1 MVRSTSKNKILVALI
16 LTLTILSTLFVSNIF
31 ATDTGKVTPENTN
44 TITVESAEHDE
55 SHEIN
60 GTRYISGADLANFY
74 DYFCCY
80 HGGVDSKLPGA
91 DDIILTTE
99 QGSVE
104 EPYLTYNDIGKK
116 NFEITIDGEDTETPF
131 KEGEYQHFTYGLFK
145 VASSEI
151 CGPKEAYILS
161 EMMYNMPYPSYV
173 QNAWWTTEAGS
184 KGAIAV
190 PPNDLT
196 IEAEAFEAYILEA
209 AGVSTV
215 DELGKNTLI
224 NYTFNDQEK
233 TLDCG
238 FDIKYEPKYNDDSNQ
253 DGIVEREEDGADRPT
268 VSWDED
274 EQVYKIGPFSI
285 DYIESKVQVGE
296 RAEVMF
302 AGITNAE
309 LYTDASEEP
318 LVRGEDWEFLWL
330 HGERDEEDKAEY
342 PHKNEVFYIKLN
354 YIEGATKVTDL
365 AFYFEYMNAAG
376 KYEYLE
382 GTYFTAT
389 WEADSKDNWCRVPGV
404 HGPHGSDEDA
414 CDGKSCSHGE
424 YRYHVESTTYW
435 VELTSLEENK
445 AQLLALGLSAAKVK
459 FTAEL
464 HWEGDLP
471 DNTGKLRIQK
481 VLVDENGQTVS
492 SNKRFKFNIYINGE
506 FEEKVTVK
514 ANSSVTRT
522 YQWGADEE
530 APTYRV
536 EEIEEEGTNIIEIE
550 NAEGTL
556 KNGRTVRVKAIN
568 QEDDNHTGT
577 LRIDKIV
584 QGNVKDKEYEFK
596 VIIGNDVHN
605 IKISE
610 ATGWTWVSPEYT
622 WTGDNAPRYS
632 VQEVNLPE
640 GAKLISITP
649 DTGYL
654 QDNDSTSQV
663 TVTAINEQE
672 DTHKGTLKLDKIVQG
687 NIKDK
692 EYEFRVTIGTDV
704 YNIMLSEKAGWS
716 WTSPEYTW
724 TGDNAPAYKVEEIN
738 IPEGVEL
745 ISLTPN
751 SGKLVDSDTSSQVTV
766 TAVNGEQTNEYEYG
780 HIKLTKRVTGDTTT
794 TDTFN
799 FKVTVSG
806 GLAGNQEI
814 NVSLKA
820 GETKDLGEFSWEKGK
835 EAPVYK
841 VEEVD
846 IPEGSKLVS
855 IENSSG
861 SLSAD
866 STVEVIATNEV
877 TPKYE
882 YGKLRITKKLD
893 GNAISSDTFKFKVT
907 INGGIV
913 GHQELYVS
921 LKADQTYESDEFAW
935 VAGEAA
941 PTYTVEEIEI
951 PEGSKLVRIDNKSGS
966 LASGGIAE
974 VIAINELEEK
984 TGKIRVKKEAITDDK
999 QANETIEGTF
1009 TISVKISGTFEMNGE
1024 SIVNGSRTITN
1035 AIGAGESFETPEI
1048 KWYGDEAPTYY
1059 VTETEMPQGWK
1070 LDSISSSNGSLEEGE
1085 TIDITVTNIF
1095 TTRVIIDLTMEMAG
1109 DVWED
1114 VPLNEDDKNTE
1125 DSVENGIYDRGQEN
1139 PIDGVLVNIYRVV
1152 YKGNEELYRELAT
1165 GYYDE
1170 EKTPIEFPLVTG
1182 EDTDSGHWYAPRMSV
1197 PALKPNEQGQGLK
1210 AKYDIEFIYDGQTYE
1225 PTKFLATSNGDASAY
1240 INATTSERD
1249 NWQNNSMAL
1258 DINREEVNN
1267 RIQEVK
1273 GDTPIDG
1280 TTGMTDG
1287 IVVGQNGEQGIDY
1300 TSREQ
1305 TVSDTTTRVSEVITT
1320 DSEGIALD
1328 VFKAT
1333 ARTGQGG
1340 LYYPFDNKIHLED
1353 IDKGIDELG
1362 AYQKYIYSA
1371 TYGYTQH
1378 INLGLRI
1385 REEADLFAIKDL
1397 VSAKVAVNGKVIEY
1411 KYNKLLD
1418 KLYGGN
1424 AENGEV
1430 VTVDDTMYIQAKEA
1444 IPGYDLKLY
1453 ETDYYYRTEIYKDNQ
1468 ELYDDLNKYYQSLG
1482 LENVED
1488 RELDVFLK
1496 YRIDLYNSSEIY
1508 DAEINEVLDYYDDSF
1523 ELVEAEVKKLVQT
1536 QTENGLQEETVVV
1549 AEPSTDGNGNTINWT
1564 QTGEKVTDANGKSY
1578 KVMST
1583 NALDGVRIKPGE
1595 KVTLNVTFK
1604 LAKATDSQGVQNA
1617 IRMEGVDAQKSNI
1630 VEIANY
1636 STYYQGTD
1644 SVAGKI
1650 DRDSAPDNVN
1660 LNLQKDGNIES
1671 WFEDDTAAAPTLN
1684 MGYYDRTR
1692 NIDGLAWEDKE
1703 EEQVKDS
1710 SGNETNEYVGNGI
1723 YDEGDEQTL
1732 GGVTTELVEKITVLN
1747 DETGKYKE
1755 YDFIWPT
1762 DKSLSSLGGKTIEE
1776 ITKKGDTPGFDSTT
1790 ETGRATNV
1798 GYYNFY
1804 SVPAGNFVVRFTYG
1818 NQDLATNP
1826 SNDKIA
1832 VFNGHDY
1839 KTTAYQVTVNNKD
1852 AEGIINNE
1860 WHDLSNEDLANERVS
1875 DARDSE
1881 TRRLEVIEKS
1891 KVITNVNGEV
1901 LSSASVQDADHTE
1914 LYNEYYMYADT
1925 AKLNLDI
1932 EDLNNETLKN
1942 AIKNNETSGAN
1953 GGIKITVLDSDTAMN
1968 LADIKYDIK
1977 QIDVGLEERSENR
1990 IVLDKQIS
1998 EMTLT
2003 TSDKTVLL
2011 DAKYDIN
2018 YTFNEENNRTTY
2030 NAEVKLNEASVGTD
2044 QLQAL
2049 NKEEDKDSNPHSG
2062 QQNFRYINIE
2072 EKLLQG
2078 TTLTMKYT
2086 LTALNIGEVDLVG
2099 EALKN
2104 LKTSEEIKIEREKL
2118 QEATTL
2124 YTKNSDGTFTRENA
2138 IGKYLGSTYYN
2149 GKNNEGNK
2157 DVVAEVKVRQLID
2170 YVDNDATFAA
2180 VNNMDIDSSW
2190 KAVTEPE
2197 LLGVKEDGTYDYNNR
2212 LISMNTEENKTI
2224 FTLNEDGTINSS
2236 LGSIVDDKNVSY
2248 NTENKTNIILSV
2260 DDESDVDK
2268 LTNKGFMKALVP
2280 AAVSDENNA
2289 WNSQITLTTTKYFGT
2304 EADSEDMAFD
2314 NVAEV
2319 VKFEGTVGKRD
2330 IETTPGNT
2338 VPANGEFVASLE
2350 ERDTSATELIT
2361 LTPPTGAN
2369 LANVIGIQL
2378 IVVILI
2384 GLLIVAVGIVV
2395 IKKKV
2400 LTK

>member
-1 MVRSTSKNKILVALI
+1 MKKGITKNKILIALI
-16 LTLTILSTLFVSNIF
+16 LTLTILSTLFINNIF
-31 ATDTGKVTPENTN
+31 ATDTTASENT
-44 TITVESAEHDE
+44 TTVESAEHDPA
-55 SHEIN
+55 HEVNN
-60 GTRYISGADLANFY
+60 GRYIPWENLANFY

-80 HGGVDSKLPGA
+80 HGGVDSKLPSSN
-91 DDIILTTE
+91 DVILTTE
-99 QGSVE
+99 EGSVE

-116 NFEITIDGEDTETPF
+116 NFEVTLDGEDTETPF
-131 KEGEYQHFTYGLFK
+131 KEGEYQHYTYGMFK
-145 VASSEI
+145 VKSSEI
-151 CGPKEAYILS
+151 CRPKEAYILA

-184 KGAIAV
+184 KGAISVA
-190 PPNDLT
+190 PNDLT

-209 AGVSTV
+209 AGVSSV
-215 DELGKNTLI
+215 DELGTNTVI
-224 NYTFNDQEK
+224 NYTFNNQEK

-253 DGIVEREEDGADRPT
+253 DGTVEREEDGADRPT
-268 VSWDED
+268 VSWDSD
-274 EQVYKIGPFSI
+274 EQLYKIGPFSI

-302 AGITNAE
+302 AGITDAE

-318 LVRGEDWEFLWL
+318 LVRGEDWDFLWL
-330 HGERDEEDKAEY
+330 HGERDEGDEAEF

-389 WEADSKDNWCRVPGV
+389 WEADSKDNWCRVSGV
-404 HGPHGSDEDA
+404 HRPHGSGEDA

-459 FTAEL
+459 FKAEL
-464 HWEGDLP
+464 HWEGELP
-471 DNTGKLRIQK
+471 DDSGKLRIEK
-481 VLVDENGQTVS
+481 VVVNNNGEKVD
-492 SNKRFKFNIYINGE
+492 SNARFKFNIYINGN
-506 FEEKVTVK
+506 FEESVSVK
-514 ANSSVTRT
+514 ANSAVTRT
-522 YQWGADEE
+522 YQWGADEDT
-530 APTYRV
+530 PTYKV
-536 EEIEEEGTNIIEIE
+536 EEVKQEGTELIEIE
-550 NAEGTL
+550 NAEGDL
-556 KNGRTVRVKAIN
+556 KNGRTVKVKATNKIVD
-568 QEDDNHTGT
+568 EHKGT

-596 VIIGNDVHN
+596 VIIGNDVYN
-605 IKISE
+605 VKISE

-622 WTGDNAPRYS
+622 WTDDEAPKYS
-632 VQEVNLPE
+632 VQEVNLPA

-654 QDNDSTSQV
+654 QDNDTTSQV

-672 DTHKGTLKLDKIVQG
+672 EEHKGTLKLDKIVQG
-687 NIKDK
+687 DIKDK
-692 EYEFRVTIGTDV
+692 EYEFKVTIGNDV
-704 YNIMLSEKAGWS
+704 YDIKLSENAGWS
-716 WTSPEYTW
+716 WVSPEYTW
-724 TGDNAPAYKVEEIN
+724 TGDNAPTYKVEEVN

-751 SGKLVDSDTSSQVTV
+751 SGRLVDSDTSSQVTV
-766 TAVNGEQTNEYEYG
+766 TAINGEHTEYEYG
-780 HIKLTKRVTGDTTT
+780 HIKLTKKITGDTTT
-794 TDTFN
+794 TETFN
-799 FKVTVSG
+799 FKVTVDG
-806 GLAGNQEI
+806 GLSGHQEI

-835 EAPVYK
+835 EAPTYK

-846 IPEGSKLVS
+846 IPEGCELVS
-855 IENSSG
+855 IENASG
-861 SLSAD
+861 SLSSG
-866 STVEVIATNEV
+866 STVSVTAINKV

-893 GNAISSDTFKFKVT
+893 GNAVSSETFKFKVT
-907 INGGIV
+907 INGGIA
-913 GHQELYVS
+913 GDQEIYVS
-921 LKADQTYESDEFAW
+921 LKANQTYESDDFVW
-935 VAGEAA
+935 LAGEAA
-941 PTYTVEEIEI
+941 PTYKVEEIDI
-951 PEGSKLVRIDNKSGS
+951 PEGSKLVKIDNQSGS
-966 LASGGIAE
+966 LKSDSAVE
-974 VIAINELEEK
+974 VVAINELEGK
-984 TGKIRVKKEAITDDK
+984 SGKIKVTKEAITDDK
-999 QANETIEGTF
+999 QVNETIEGTF
-1009 TISVKISGTFEMNGE
+1009 TISVKITGTFEMNGE

-1035 AIGAGESFETPEI
+1035 AVRAGESFETPEI

-1059 VTETEMPQGWK
+1059 ITETEMPQGWK
-1070 LDSISSSNGSLEEGE
+1070 LDSISSANGSLEEGN
-1085 TIDITVTNIF
+1085 TIDVTVTNIF

-1125 DSVENGIYDRGQEN
+1125 NSVENGIYDRGQEN

-1182 EDTDSGHWYAPRMSV
+1182 EDTESGHWYAPRMSV
-1197 PALKPNEQGQGLK
+1197 PALKPNEQGQGLQV
-1210 AKYDIEFIYDGQTYE
+1210 KYDIEFIYDGQTYE
-1225 PTKFLATSNGDASAY
+1225 PTKFLATSNGDASSY
-1240 INATTSERD
+1240 MNATTSERD
-1249 NWQNNSMAL
+1249 KWQDDSMAL
-1258 DINREEVNN
+1258 DINREEVDN

-1305 TVSDTTTRVSEVITT
+1305 TISDTTTRVSEVITT
-1320 DSEGIALD
+1320 DSNGIALD

-1333 ARTGQGG
+1333 ARTSQGG
-1340 LYYPFDNKIHLED
+1340 LLYPFDNKIHLED

-1378 INLGLRI
+1378 INLGLRV
-1385 REEADLFAIKDL
+1385 REDADMFAVKDL

-1430 VTVDDTMYIQAKEA
+1430 VTVDDTMYIQAKEQ
-1444 IPGYDLKLY
+1444 ISGYDLKLY
-1453 ETDYYYRTEIYKDNQ
+1453 ETDYYYRTEIYESNQ
-1468 ELYDDLNKYYQSLG
+1468 ELYNDLNAYYQSLG

-1496 YRIDLYNSSEIY
+1496 YRIDLYNSSKIY

-1523 ELVEAEVKKLVQT
+1523 ELVETEVKKLVQT
-1536 QTENGLQEETVVV
+1536 QTDNGLQEETVVV
-1549 AEPSTDGNGNTINWT
+1549 AEPSTDGNGNTVNWT
-1564 QTGEKVTDANGKSY
+1564 QTGETVTDANGKSY

-1583 NALDGVRIKPGE
+1583 NALDGVKIKPGE

-1630 VEIANY
+1630 VEISNY
-1636 STYYQGTD
+1636 STYYSENGKI
-1644 SVAGKI
+1644 AGKI
-1650 DRDSAPDNVN
+1650 DKDSAPDNVN
-1660 LNLQKDGNIES
+1660 LSLQKDGNIEA

-1710 SGNETNEYVGNGI
+1710 AGNETNEYVGNGI
-1723 YDEGDEQTL
+1723 YNEGEEELL
-1732 GGVTTELVEKITVLN
+1732 GGVTTELVEKITVPN
-1747 DETGKYKE
+1747 SESGKYKE

-1762 DKSLSSLGGKTIEE
+1762 DKALTSLGNRTIEE
-1776 ITKKGDTPGFDSTT
+1776 ISGFDSTT
-1790 ETGRATNV
+1790 ETGRATDV
-1798 GYYNFY
+1798 GKYTFN
-1804 SVPAGNFVVRFTYG
+1804 SVPAGNFIVRFTYG
-1818 NQDLATNP
+1818 NQDLVTNP
-1826 SNDKIA
+1826 SNSKIA

-1852 AEGIINNE
+1852 ADGIINNE
-1860 WHDLSNEDLANERVS
+1860 WHDLSNEELANEHVS

-1901 LSSASVQDADHTE
+1901 LATASDKDADHTE
-1914 LYNEYYMYADT
+1914 LYTEYYMYADT

-1932 EDLNNETLKN
+1932 ENLNNEVLKN
-1942 AIKNNETSGAN
+1942 AIKNNETSQTR
-1953 GGIKITVLDSDTAMN
+1953 GGIAITVLDSDTAMN
-1968 LADIKYDIK
+1968 TTDVTYDIK

-1998 EMTLT
+1998 EITLT
-2003 TSDKTVLL
+2003 ASDKTVLL
-2011 DAKYDIN
+2011 NAKYDID
-2018 YTFNEENNRTTY
+2018 YSFEERDNRTTY
-2030 NAEVKLNEASVGTD
+2030 KATVKLNEASIGTD
-2044 QLQAL
+2044 QLQSL
-2049 NKEEDKDSNPHSG
+2049 NKEEDKESNPHSG

-2078 TTLTMKYT
+2078 ATITMEYT
-2086 LTALNIGEVDLVG
+2086 LTALNISETDLVG
-2099 EALKN
+2099 EELKK
-2104 LKTSEEIKIEREKL
+2104 LQTAEEIKAEREKL
-2118 QEATTL
+2118 TQATTL
-2124 YTKNSDGTFTRENA
+2124 YDKNADGTFTRENA
-2138 IGKYLGSTYYN
+2138 VGKYLGSTYYN

-2157 DVVAEVKVRQLID
+2157 DVVAEIKVRQLID

-2180 VNNMDIDSSW
+2180 IDNMEANRSW
-2190 KAVTEPE
+2190 KTVTEPE
-2197 LLGVKEDGTYDYNNR
+2197 LLGVKEDGTFDYNNR
-2212 LISMNTEENKTI
+2212 MLSMSTEENKTI
-2224 FTLNEDGTINSS
+2224 FTLNEDGTINND
-2236 LGSIVDDKNVSY
+2236 LGSIVDDKGVKY
-2248 NTENKTNIILSV
+2248 NTENKSNIILSV
-2260 DDESDVDK
+2260 DDTYIETEANK
-2268 LTNKGFMKALVP
+2268 LTNKGFTKALVP
-2280 AAVSDENNA
+2280 AVMSDDNNA
-2289 WNSQITLTTTKYFGT
+2289 WNSQITLTTSKYFGA
-2304 EADSEDMAFD
+2304 EADSKDMTFD
-2314 NVAEV
+2314 NVAEI

-2369 LANVIGIQL
+2369 LTNIIGIQL
-2378 IVVILI
+2378 ILVILV
-2384 GLLIVAVGIVV
+2384 GLLIVAVGIIV